1 MHDLALVLMTAVNKG
16 EGQEHAAHRVSGRS
30 SLDEY
35 VRASSPLGSQIPRSE
50 AGSRDE
56 FKDTG
61 IARVRWRQDTPP
73 ASGGDDQGR
82 EERDARGGRRR
93 RCRERKRV
101 SGHAGRAE
109 EQACQGGESDD
120 TEQDR
125 RRISDVLWE
134 AAVLKLADVKLVLDD
149 NREAKQEKLRELAA
163 LMESWRAAQV
173 MDDDAHYDHVG

>member
-1 MHDLALVLMTAVNKG
+1 MHDLALVLTTAINKG
-16 EGQEHAAHRVSGRS
+16 EGQEHTAHRVSGRS

-35 VRASSPLGSQIPRSE
+35 VRATSPLGSEMPRSE

-56 FKDTG
+56 VNDAG

-73 ASGGDDQGR
+73 ACGGDEEGR
-82 EERDARGGRRR
+82 KERDASSSRRR
-93 RCRERKRV
+93 RSRERKRV
-101 SGHAGRAE
+101 SGHAG
-109 EQACQGGESDD
+109 QGVESD

-173 MDDDAHYDHVG
+173 MDGDAFFTMLARD